1 MHKDRRRFVR
11 DLATAGAGFAVS
23 GAWAAQGKPIG
34 CRIVDARTGQPLVA
48 RVRLVDSQQRE
59 IVPAGHPETLV
70 ENAQEGDVRFQSRR
84 FAYVNGGFEV
94 DPRAL
99 PLKYLVIKGYEYAIA
114 EGEIGPGSL
123 KDGSFT
129 IGLSRWSEL
138 ARSGWYS
145 GDVHIHH
152 ISPRTCRLEMD
163 AEDLKVANI
172 LTSDFTTDQDQF
184 EGKPNAV
191 SSGRHIVYVT
201 QEFRN
206 HELGHMCV
214 LNLKK
219 LIEPV
224 KTVQP
229 CHHPLHLDVC
239 DKAHAQGGYVSWAH
253 FPSWPGVE
261 SPLDVAMEKLDG
273 LEILS
278 VLDPRDFPIFMK
290 SLVPELESNHGLRLW
305 YRYLNCGFRLT
316 ATAGTDK
323 MTTFVTVGANRVFAR
338 IDGDFTYENWI
349 AALRAGR
356 TFITNSPILS
366 FSVNGREP
374 GATLQLS
381 SRKDKVVQ
389 IHATAESQ
397 IPYTRLE
404 IVANGEVIADAAPGG
419 VRHRAEIKLEHPVS
433 KSCWLAARV
442 LEDLGSYRQRGIEFS
457 KVHVDEGTLVSNYYG
472 HRRPET
478 VFAHTS
484 PVYAIR
490 DGEPIRNWDD
500 AQYYVRYLDNSI
512 RWLKTEAKFARP
524 ADQKASI
531 DAFLQGRSVY
541 EKRAAEARRG

>member
-1 MHKDRRRFVR
+1 MQEDRRRFVR
-11 DLATAGAGFAVS
+11 DITAASAGLAVS
-23 GAWAAQGKPIG
+23 SAWAVQGRPVR
-34 CRIVDARTGQPLVA
+34 CRVVEARSGQPLVA
-48 RVRLVDSQQRE
+48 RVRLLDSQGRE
-59 IVPAGHPETLV
+59 VVPAGHPEKLG
-70 ENAQEGDVRFQSRR
+70 EDAHEGDVRFQARR

-94 DPRAL
+94 DPRML
-99 PLKYLVIKGYEYAIA
+99 PLKYQVIKGYEYGIA
-114 EGEIGPGSL
+114 EGEITAEAL

-138 ARSGWYS
+138 ARRGWYS
-145 GDVHIHH
+145 GDVHIHF
-152 ISPRTCRLEMD
+152 IAPKTCRMEMD
-163 AEDLKVANI
+163 AEDLNVANI
-172 LTSDFTTDQDQF
+172 LTGDFTPDVDQF
-184 EGKPNAV
+184 EGKPNAN

-206 HELGHMCV
+206 HELGHMCL

-219 LIEPV
+219 LVEPV

-229 CHHPLHLDVC
+229 YHYPLHLDVC
-239 DKAHAQGGYVSWAH
+239 DKAHAQGGYVTWAH

-261 SPLDVAMEKLDG
+261 NPLDVAMEKLDG

-290 SLVPELESNHGLRLW
+290 SVVPELESNHGLRLW

-316 ATAGTDK
+316 PTAGTDK

-338 IDGDFTYENWI
+338 IDGDFTYDNWI
-349 AALRAGR
+349 AALKAGR
-356 TFITNSPILS
+356 TFISNSPILS

-374 GATLQLS
+374 GAALQLS
-381 SRKDKVVQ
+381 SRKDKALR

-397 IPYTRLE
+397 IPYTHLE
-404 IVANGEVIADAAPGG
+404 IVSNGQVIGQARPGG
-419 VRHRAEIKLEHPVS
+419 SRNRAEIHLEHPFS

-442 LEDLGSYRQRGIEFS
+442 LEDIDPYRNRGIQFS
-457 KVHVDEGTLVSNYYG
+457 KVHSDDGTLVSNYYG

-484 PVYAIR
+484 PVYVIR
-490 DGEPIRNWDD
+490 DSEPIRNWDD
-500 AQYYVRYLDNSI
+500 AQYYIRYLDNSI
-512 RWLKTEAKFARP
+512 HWLKTEAKFARP
-524 ADQKASI
+524 ADQEASI
-531 DAFLQGRSVY
+531 EAFQRGKAIY